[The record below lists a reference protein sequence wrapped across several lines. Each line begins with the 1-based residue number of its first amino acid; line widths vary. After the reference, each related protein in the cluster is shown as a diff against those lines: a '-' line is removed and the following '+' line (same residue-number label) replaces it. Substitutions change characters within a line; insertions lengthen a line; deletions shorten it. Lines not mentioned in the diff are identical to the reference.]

1 MKYGY
6 PFVELM
12 DVESLNYALE
22 ALVAEYEDAMDCNV
36 AANDT
41 WQSVIAEYFAR
52 EREMAE

>member
-1 MKYGY
+1 
-6 PFVELM
+6 
-12 DVESLNYALE
+12 
-22 ALVAEYEDAMDCNV
+22 V

>member
-1 MKYGY
+1 MDK
-6 PFVELM
+6 FHIEL
-12 DVESLNYALE
+12 
-22 ALVAEYEDAMDCNV
+22 YEDAMDCNV